1 MVAAP
6 DAAGGLSASRAPK
19 RKVAPSRFRWNFRN
33 ARLFVSSMLK
43 PRGFGTSSFGSSV
56 ALALTACS
64 GPQSALDPAGE
75 GAEQIA
81 GLFWIMAGGGALIW
95 LLVIGAVIYATRIAP
110 GPHSER
116 VGDALLLWGGLVVP
130 TVVLGGLLTWG
141 LALMVDLR
149 APGDGLKIA
158 VSGEQW
164 WWRVAYHL
172 PGREAPVR
180 SANEIRLPRGERVEF
195 ELTSPDV
202 IHAFWIPSIAGKMDM
217 IPGRTNRLVVQATRT
232 GTFRGA
238 CAEYCG
244 TSHALMA
251 FSVEVME
258 PAAFEQWLAQEAAG
272 ADPPATAL
280 AAQGQELFE
289 QVGCGGCHAVRGTA
303 AEGTIG
309 PDLTHLAGR
318 ATLAAG
324 ILPNDREAL
333 VRWITQTEMIKPD
346 SRMPSFGALPEDHVE
361 AIAAYLEGLE

>member
-1 MVAAP
+1 MLKARAIFETSMRIFFAAHEH
-6 DAAGGLSASRAPK
+6 SE
-19 RKVAPSRFRWNFRN
+19 PSCRVRMQ
-33 ARLFVSSMLK
+33 ARL
-43 PRGFGTSSFGSSV
+43 RGLGMPLIALSL

-75 GAEQIA
+75 GAARIA
-81 GLFWIMAGGGALIW
+81 DLFWIMAGGAALIW
-95 LLVIGAVIYATRIAP
+95 VLVIGVVVYATRIAP

-116 VGDALLLWGGLVVP
+116 VGDVLLLWGGLVVP

-141 LALMVDLR
+141 LAMMAELR
-149 APGDGLKIA
+149 APADGLRIA

-164 WWRVAYHL
+164 WWRVDYHM
-172 PGREAPVR
+172 PGRDAPVS
-180 SANEIRLPRGERVEF
+180 SANEVRLPQGQRVEF
-195 ELTSPDV
+195 ELSSPDV
-202 IHAFWIPSIAGKMDM
+202 IHAFWIPSIAGKVDM
-217 IPGRTNRLVVQATRT
+217 IPGRTTRLVVEPTRT

-238 CAEYCG
+238 CAEFCG
-244 TSHALMA
+244 ESHALMA

-272 ADPPATAL
+272 AKAPATAE
-280 AAQGQELFE
+280 AARGRELFG
-289 QVGCGGCHAVRGTA
+289 QVGCAACHAVRGTL

-324 ILPNDREAL
+324 ILPNDRDAL
-333 VRWITQTEMIKPD
+333 VRWITQTETIKPG
-346 SRMPSFGALPEDHVE
+346 SRMPSFGALPAEHVE

>member
-1 MVAAP
+1 
-6 DAAGGLSASRAPK
+6 
-19 RKVAPSRFRWNFRN
+19 
-33 ARLFVSSMLK
+33 MLK
-43 PRGFGTSSFGSSV
+43 ARGFGTSSFGSFV
-56 ALALTACS
+56 ALALTGCA

-75 GAEQIA
+75 NAEQIA
-81 GLFWIMAGGGALIW
+81 ALFWIMAGGGALIW
-95 LLVIGAVIYATRIAP
+95 VLVIGTVVYATRIAP
-110 GPHSER
+110 GPHSAR
-116 VGDALLLWGGLVVP
+116 TGNVVLLWGGLVVP
-130 TVVLGGLLTWG
+130 TVALGALLTYG
-141 LALMVDLR
+141 LALMADLR
-149 APGDGLKIA
+149 LAPRDGLKIA

-172 PGREAPVR
+172 PPRDTPVR

-272 ADPPATAL
+272 ADPPATPL

-303 AEGTIG
+303 ADGTIG

-324 ILPNDREAL
+324 ILPNEREAL
-333 VRWITQTEMIKPD
+333 VRWITHTETIKPG